1 MPENVGKSNYF
12 LYCFQTKMDSAC
24 RADFQVL
31 SGIFVTRKTPIE
43 VKKKEECFLLFGGCN
58 SSPLAENTRKIKM
71 LTQIL
76 KRLNKSMG

>member
-31 SGIFVTRKTPIE
+31 SGIFVTRKTPLE
-43 VKKKEECFLLFGGCN
+43 VKKKRNVFFCLGDVIH
-58 SSPLAENTRKIKM
+58 PPWQK
-71 LTQIL
+71 TQG
-76 KRLNKSMG
+76 K